1 MAEVLLETNIP
12 VVKLHARG
20 KVRDIYAVGDDLLIV
35 ATDRISAF
43 DHVLATGIPGK
54 GTILTQISLFWFKLL
69 SYLVP
74 NHLITANVDDY
85 PAELHPYREQ
95 LHLRSMLVK
104 RAEMFPVECVVRG
117 YLAGSAWREYQKT
130 GSVCGVKLLPDLVE
144 SQKLP
149 EPLFTPA
156 TKADVGDHDV
166 NITMHEMSER
176 IGRENAELMLDL
188 SMMVYDRASRH
199 AEGQGL
205 ILADTKFEF
214 GVTAEGIL
222 LADEVLTPDSSRFWA
237 QNGYEAGRPQNS
249 FDKQF
254 VRDYLVDSHWNQQ
267 APAPP
272 LPPD

>member
-1 MAEVLLETNIP
+1 MTRPFSPTINSTTTVP
-12 VVKLHARG
+12 VWPLAR
-20 KVRDIYAVGDDLLIV
+20 A
-35 ATDRISAF
+35 SA
-43 DHVLATGIPGK
+43 
-54 GTILTQISLFWFKLL
+54 
-69 SYLVP
+69 
-74 NHLITANVDDY
+74 
-85 PAELHPYREQ
+85 
-95 LHLRSMLVK
+95 
-104 RAEMFPVECVVRG
+104 G
-117 YLAGSAWREYQKT
+117 YDGACIRPPERRFASE
-130 GSVCGVKLLPDLVE
+130 
-144 SQKLP
+144 LP

-272 LPPD
+272 LPPDIVAKTQEKYLEAFRRITGCQSPE